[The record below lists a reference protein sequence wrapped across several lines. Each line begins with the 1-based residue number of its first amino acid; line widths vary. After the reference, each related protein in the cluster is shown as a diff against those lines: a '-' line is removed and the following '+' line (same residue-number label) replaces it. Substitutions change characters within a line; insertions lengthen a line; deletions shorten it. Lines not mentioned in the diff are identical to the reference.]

1 MKPQTIAAA
10 AAALALSLAACGKGG
25 TGSGQAAANGSAPAA
40 GNASASASTPVT
52 APAGEGLKLRPGRY
66 ETAMEMKV
74 SGLPPEVAKAMTG
87 TKMTSKSCI
96 TPEEANRPSGQ
107 MFGGDKAQGCKSQNM
122 AYAGG
127 RIHGSMTCP
136 ARNGGGASEF
146 SMDGTYSAEAFD
158 IRTRIVAHG
167 AGSQA
172 MTMEGHTVG
181 RRIGECTGDGKDG

>member
-1 MKPQTIAAA
+1 MKSHIIATAA
-10 AAALALSLAACGKGG
+10 VALALGACSKGG
-25 TGSGQAAANGSAPAA
+25 SGSEQAAANGAAPAA
-40 GNASASASTPVT
+40 GNAGSASTPVT
-52 APAGEGLKLRPGRY
+52 ATAAEGLKLRPGLY
-66 ETAMEMKV
+66 ETAMEMSV
-74 SGLPPEVAKAMTG
+74 SGLPPEVAKRMGG
-87 TKMTSKSCI
+87 TKMTSRSCI
-96 TPEEANRPSGQ
+96 TPEEANRPSGE
-107 MFGGDKAQGCKSQNM
+107 MFGGDKAQGCKSENL

-127 RIHGSMTCP
+127 RIHGAMSCP

-181 RRIGECTGDGKDG
+181 RRVGECKGKEDEG